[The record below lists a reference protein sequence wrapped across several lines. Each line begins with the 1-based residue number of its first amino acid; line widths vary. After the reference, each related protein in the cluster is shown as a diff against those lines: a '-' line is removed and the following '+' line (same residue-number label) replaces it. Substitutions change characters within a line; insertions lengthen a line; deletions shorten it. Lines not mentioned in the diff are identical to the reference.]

1 MYGAIDHVYTLC
13 TSPSL
18 NPKSQTPNTNALT
31 LMRRGERA
39 GVFACGPA
47 SLMADVSEAQ
57 GKMTANTHLH
67 KETFE
72 W

>member
-1 MYGAIDHVYTLC
+1 
-13 TSPSL
+13 
-18 NPKSQTPNTNALT
+18 
-31 LMRRGERA
+31 MRRGERA